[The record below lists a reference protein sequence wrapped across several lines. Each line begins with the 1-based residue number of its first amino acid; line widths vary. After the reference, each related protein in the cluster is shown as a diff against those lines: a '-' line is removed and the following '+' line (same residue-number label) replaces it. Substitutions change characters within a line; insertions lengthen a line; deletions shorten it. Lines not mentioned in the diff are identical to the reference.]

1 MRAVSTGSAR
11 SLIRLSGLI
20 GRHKKVPYL
29 SVGISITMMILR
41 SRSQQE
47 VRMSAEAPKAAVE
60 DLIAKVVGGK
70 ALEAFDVTTPTT

>member
-1 MRAVSTGSAR
+1 
-11 SLIRLSGLI
+11 
-20 GRHKKVPYL
+20 
-29 SVGISITMMILR
+29 MILR